1 MINKKLI
8 SDFKKIQS
16 ELMKLNKSYYQDSIS
31 EESDQ
36 YYDQLKKK
44 NNQLLKDYKELKDYD
59 ILTVGFTP
67 SEKFSKVK
75 HIVPMLSLANAFDKK
90 DLEEFEEKINNF
102 LNNTVSFS
110 YISDLKIDGVSLS
123 IYYKNNKLVKAL
135 TRGDGMIGEDVT
147 ENILKINGIPKE
159 LKSSENKE
167 IEIRG
172 EVFINKQDFEK
183 LNKNETNQFANARNA
198 ASGSLRQ
205 LNPEITYS
213 RPLNFIPHG
222 YGNITNKN
230 TFKSYDLFLE
240 FCKNNGFNLTNN
252 SKKFKSTSEVY
263 KYVKE
268 IENVRIDVPYDIDG
282 VVTKLNE
289 ISVQQRLG
297 DTSKYPRW
305 AIASKFDSNKAL
317 TKIEKIDIQVGR
329 TGALTPVA
337 RLQSI
342 NVGGV
347 IVSNATLHN
356 FEEIERK
363 DVRVGDYVW
372 IERAGDVIP
381 YVRNVELKKRNEN
394 SKKYK
399 RPEYCLCG
407 NKVTENKTDTVLRCS
422 GEKKCKFQFE
432 ENLIHFISRKA
443 LNIDG
448 LGKKI
453 ILKFVELGY
462 VKNKVDIFNISKY
475 KKKIIKLEGFGDKS
489 YENIFNSINK
499 SKIINL
505 DKFIY
510 SLGIRHIGENNS
522 LILANYF
529 LNKNRLTQMI
539 KRGISINK
547 LLEIDGLGDKA
558 SYSLINYLAKDT
570 NKEEVL
576 KLIEILDINKTN
588 IINSLNK
595 SIVFTGTLEE
605 LSRDEAKQLAK
616 NHGFKI
622 LSTVNSKLDYLIV
635 GKKPG
640 SKLKIANELKI
651 KVLTEKDF
659 IKLVN

>member
-8 SDFKKIQS
+8 SDFQKIQS
-16 ELMKLNKSYYQDSIS
+16 ELIKLNKLYYQDSIS
-31 EESDQ
+31 EKSDQ

-59 ILTVGFTP
+59 TLTVGYKP

-75 HIVPMLSLANAFDKK
+75 HVVPMLSLANAFDKK

-102 LNNTVSFS
+102 LNNTVTFSF
-110 YISDLKIDGVSLS
+110 ISDLKIDGVSLS
-123 IYYKNNKLVKAL
+123 IHYKNNKLVKAL

-222 YGNITNKN
+222 YGHVTDKN
-230 TFKSYDLFLE
+230 TFKSYDNFLE
-240 FCKNNGFNLTNN
+240 FCKKNGFNLTNN
-252 SKKFKSTSEVY
+252 SKKFKSTSEIY

-268 IENVRIDVPYDIDG
+268 IENTRIDIPYDIDG

-289 ISVQQRLG
+289 ISVQKRLG

-317 TKIEKIDIQVGR
+317 TRIKKIDIQVGR

-381 YVRNVELKKRNEN
+381 YVRNVELKKRNKN
-394 SKKYK
+394 LKQYK

-407 NKVTENKTDTVLRCS
+407 NKVTINKTDAVLRCS
-422 GEKKCKFQFE
+422 GEEKCKFQFE

-453 ILKFVELGY
+453 ILKFIELGY
-462 VKNKVDIFNISKY
+462 LNNKVDIFNISKY

-489 YENIFNSINK
+489 YENMFNSINK
-499 SKIINL
+499 SKKINL

-547 LLEIDGLGDKA
+547 LLEIDGLGEKA

-570 NKEEVL
+570 NKEEIF
-576 KLIEILDINKTN
+576 KLIEILDINKTD

-635 GKKPG
+635 GQKPG

>member
-31 EESDQ
+31 KESDQ

-59 ILTVGFTP
+59 TLTVGFKP

-123 IYYKNNKLVKAL
+123 IHYKNNKLVKAL
-135 TRGDGMIGEDVT
+135 TRGDGIIGEDVT

-222 YGNITNKN
+222 YGNITDKN
-230 TFKSYDLFLE
+230 TFKSYDIFLE
-240 FCKNNGFNLTNN
+240 FCKKNGFNLTNN

-268 IENVRIDVPYDIDG
+268 IENVRIDIPYDIDG

-289 ISVQQRLG
+289 INVQQRLG

-337 RLQSI
+337 RLHGI

-356 FEEIERK
+356 FEEIDRK

-381 YVRNVELKKRNEN
+381 YVRNVELKKRNKN
-394 SKKYK
+394 LKKYK

-407 NKVTENKTDTVLRCS
+407 NKVTVNKTDAVLRCS
-422 GEKKCKFQFE
+422 GEEKCKFQFE

-453 ILKFVELGY
+453 ILKFVQLGY
-462 VKNKVDIFNISKY
+462 VKNKVDIFNINKY
-475 KKKIIKLEGFGDKS
+475 KKKIIKLEGFGYKS

-522 LILANYF
+522 QILANYF
-529 LNKNRLTQMI
+529 LDKNRLTQMI

-558 SYSLINYLAKDT
+558 SYSLINYLANDT

-576 KLIEILDINKTN
+576 KLIEILDINKTD

>member
-123 IYYKNNKLVKAL
+123 IHYKNNKLVKAL
-135 TRGDGMIGEDVT
+135 TRGDGIIGDDVT
-147 ENILKINGIPKE
+147 ENILNINGIPKE
-159 LKSSENKE
+159 LKNSENKE

-172 EVFINKQDFEK
+172 EVFINKQDFKK

-222 YGNITNKN
+222 YGHITNKN

-240 FCKNNGFNLTNN
+240 FCKKNGFNLTNN

-268 IENVRIDVPYDIDG
+268 IENIRIDVPYDIDG

-381 YVRNVELKKRNEN
+381 YVRNVELKKRNKN
-394 SKKYK
+394 LKKYK

-407 NKVTENKTDTVLRCS
+407 NKITVNNTDAVLRCS

-443 LNIDG
+443 LNIEG

-453 ILKFVELGY
+453 ILKFIELGY
-462 VKNKVDIFNISKY
+462 IKNKVDIFNISKY
-475 KKKIIKLEGFGDKS
+475 KKEIIKLEGFGDKS
-489 YENIFNSINK
+489 YENIFNSIDK
-499 SKIINL
+499 SKKINL

-539 KRGISINK
+539 KGGISINE

-558 SYSLINYLAKDT
+558 SYSLVNYLVKDVNT
-570 NKEEVL
+570 EEVL

-588 IINSLNK
+588 VINSLNK

-605 LSRDEAKQLAK
+605 LSRDEAKQMAK

>member
-36 YYDQLKKK
+36 YYDQLKIK

-123 IYYKNNKLVKAL
+123 IHYKNNKLVKAL
-135 TRGDGMIGEDVT
+135 TRGDGIIGEDVT
-147 ENILKINGIPKE
+147 ENILNINGIPKE

-183 LNKNETNQFANARNA
+183 LNKNETSQFANARNA

-205 LNPEITYS
+205 LNPEITYL

-222 YGNITNKN
+222 YGNITDKN

-240 FCKNNGFNLTNN
+240 FCKKNGFNLTNN

-268 IENVRIDVPYDIDG
+268 IENIRIDVPYDIDG

-381 YVRNVELKKRNEN
+381 YVRNVELKKRIKNL
-394 SKKYK
+394 KKYK

-407 NKVTENKTDTVLRCS
+407 NKVSVNKTDAVLRCS
-422 GEKKCKFQFE
+422 GEEKCKFQFE

-448 LGKKI
+448 IGKKI

-462 VKNKVDIFNISKY
+462 VNNKVDIFNISKY
-475 KKKIIKLEGFGDKS
+475 KKKIIKLEGFGDRS
-489 YENIFNSINK
+489 YENIFSSINK

-558 SYSLINYLAKDT
+558 SYSLINYLANDT

-576 KLIEILDINKTN
+576 KLIEILDINKTD

>member
-123 IYYKNNKLVKAL
+123 IHYKNNKLVKAL
-135 TRGDGMIGEDVT
+135 TRGDGIIGEDVT
-147 ENILKINGIPKE
+147 ENILNINGIPKE

-205 LNPEITYS
+205 LNPAITYS

-222 YGNITNKN
+222 YGNITDKN

-240 FCKNNGFNLTNN
+240 FCKKNGFNLTNN

-268 IENVRIDVPYDIDG
+268 IENIRIDVPYDIDG

-381 YVRNVELKKRNEN
+381 YVRNVELKKRNKN
-394 SKKYK
+394 LKKYK

-407 NKVTENKTDTVLRCS
+407 NKVSVNKTDAVLRCS
-422 GEKKCKFQFE
+422 GEEKCKFQFE

-558 SYSLINYLAKDT
+558 SYSLINYLANDT

-576 KLIEILDINKTN
+576 KLIEILDINKTD